1 MNEVESQQKNTE
13 FVDIRNMFNVLKKR
27 KNIIFITTIAL
38 TVLMF
43 LISMFVISPKYSSS
57 TDILVNRKNQD
68 NQINAQA
75 QIQADVQMINTYKDI
90 ITSPT
95 ILDDVSDN
103 LHEQGYK
110 MTADDIKKSIDISSQ
125 QNSQVFTI
133 NVKTK
138 NPKLSA
144 AIANT
149 IADVFKTKVKKIMS
163 VNNVSILSRA
173 QIEDKPVS
181 PKIMVNTM
189 IGLLGG
195 LIWGIILAFA
205 INGLDRTVNDMS
217 FVTEEL
223 GLNDLGIINEIP
235 ASKVK
240 KMISSNGFMLSSRKS
255 SNKKNRRV

>member
-195 LIWGIILAFA
+195 LILGIILAFA

>member
-1 MNEVESQQKNTE
+1 MNEVENQQKNTE
-13 FVDIRNMFNVLKKR
+13 FVDIRSMFNVLKKR

-43 LISMFVISPKYSSS
+43 LISMFLISPKYSSN

-95 ILDDVSDN
+95 ILDDVSDD
-103 LHEQGYK
+103 LHEQGYR
-110 MTADDIKKSIDISSQ
+110 MSADDIKKSIDISSQ

-138 NPKLSA
+138 NPKLSS

-149 IADVFKTKVKKIMS
+149 IADVFKSKVKKIMS
-163 VNNVSILSRA
+163 VNNVSILSKA
-173 QIEDKPVS
+173 QVEDKPVS

-195 LIWGIILAFA
+195 LILGIILAFA
-205 INGLDRTVNDMS
+205 VNGLDRTINDMS

-240 KMISSNGFMLSSRKS
+240 KMISPNGFMLSSRKS

>member
-1 MNEVESQQKNTE
+1 MDRIENQQKNSE
-13 FVDIRNMFNVLKKR
+13 FVDIRSMLNVLRKR
-27 KNIIFITTIAL
+27 KNIIFITTIIL
-38 TVLMF
+38 TLLMF
-43 LISMFVISPKYSSS
+43 LVSMFVISPKYSSS

-95 ILDDVSDN
+95 ILDDVSDD
-103 LHEQGYK
+103 LGKQGYK
-110 MTADDIKKSIDISSQ
+110 INADDIKKSINISSQ

-138 NPKLSA
+138 NPRLSA
-144 AIANT
+144 TIANT
-149 IADVFKTKVKKIMS
+149 IANVFKTKVKKIMS
-163 VNNVSILSRA
+163 VNNVSILSKA
-173 QIEDKPVS
+173 QINDKPVS
-181 PKIMVNTM
+181 PKIMLNTV

-195 LIWGIILAFA
+195 LILGIILAFVM
-205 INGLDRTVNDMS
+205 NGLDRTIDDMS
-217 FVTEEL
+217 FVTDEL

-235 ASKVK
+235 ASKVE
-240 KMISSNGFMLSSRKS
+240 KMISSHSSTLSPRKV